1 MVRLTQETGY
11 PWKENVRIA
20 VGTEKPIIF
29 SLALR
34 IPGWCG
40 NPHVKVNGQDVDTAR
55 KTASGYLKLRREWKA
70 GDVVDIT
77 FPMPVERIRSNP
89 EVRANAGKAAI
100 RRGPLIYCLEEID
113 NGCNLQ
119 AVSLPG
125 DTEFSV
131 DFKADLLGGINVI
144 SGQAVRTTEEGWEG
158 RLYSQAEHET
168 HAASIM
174 AIPYYAWANR
184 GSGEMI
190 VWIRES

>member
-1 MVRLTQETGY
+1 
-11 PWKENVRIA
+11 
-20 VGTEKPIIF
+20 
-29 SLALR
+29 
-34 IPGWCG
+34 
-40 NPHVKVNGQDVDTAR
+40 
-55 KTASGYLKLRREWKA
+55 
-70 GDVVDIT
+70 
-77 FPMPVERIRSNP
+77 
-89 EVRANAGKAAI
+89 VRANAGKAAI

-119 AVSLPG
+119 AVSLPK

-158 RLYSQAEHET
+158 RLYSQAEQQNKLI
-168 HAASIM
+168 SIV
-174 AIPYYAWANR
+174 AVPYYAWANR